1 MAKNKF
7 GIAIM
12 ADLEGT
18 FILFRDQEHY
28 KLHKAGISENL
39 LLIFASFMSNRQQR
53 NLVNTHVDGWSK
65 SETGVPQ
72 GSILLYILV
81 SQYIQQT

>member
-1 MAKNKF
+1 
-7 GIAIM
+7 
-12 ADLEGT
+12 
-18 FILFRDQEHY
+18 
-28 KLHKAGISENL
+28 
-39 LLIFASFMSNRQQR
+39 MSNRQQR

-81 SQYIQQT
+81 S